1 MMEYSDVL
9 MPVNEQFV
17 EVFKYFM
24 DNNQRNK
31 VRANNVRQYAE
42 GIIDFLLADKIKKY
56 ITENPNIKN
65 REYKNLAWD
74 KKLYYLEKGYDKD
87 IVNKLR
93 KIFEVGAKGSHF
105 NGEVNDEELKSII
118 EYVIHIVEDIFVSY
132 FKSDEHKFGS
142 ENIYTI
148 FSMLPLKHRIYI
160 LERLVEDI
168 ENENIAM
175 VIDKLSLAYVKNDEI
190 NKANKLLDETYLS
203 GIIDKDCFDF
213 LKIRNQKINNNI
225 HKVHEINSH
234 ENFEQV
240 NAIVDDAFIILGYP
254 SAKNIIDSKNIMKH
268 FSVWFESD
276 KEKYPDFINMFYYL
290 MLVDDRKYI

>member
-1 MMEYSDVL
+1 MDFSNVL
-9 MPVNEQFV
+9 MPINYKFI
-17 EVFKYFM
+17 EVFKDFM
-24 DNNQRNK
+24 NDDLKNK
-31 VRANNVRQYAE
+31 ARANNIRQYAE
-42 GIIDFLLADKIKKY
+42 GIIDFVLFDKIEKY
-56 ITENPNIKN
+56 LTESSNIQN
-65 REYKNLAWD
+65 TEYKNLNWS
-74 KKLYYLEKGYDKD
+74 KKLNILDKVYDKD
-87 IVNKLR
+87 IVSRLR
-93 KIFEVGAKGSHF
+93 KIFEVGANGSHF

-190 NKANKLLDETYLS
+190 NKANKLLDKTYLS
-203 GIIDKDCFDF
+203 GMIDKNCFDF
-213 LKIRNQKINNNI
+213 LKIRNQKMNNNI
-225 HKVHEINSH
+225 HRVHEINSH

-240 NAIVDDAFIILGYP
+240 NAIVDDAFIVLGYP

-290 MLVDDRKYI
+290 MLVDNRKYI